1 LGSFFRED
9 DDDGDGDDLINPR
22 NENIAAPPQIQVV
35 LNQPGDMDDLELE
48 MVDNLDG
55 AMEGLTN
62 FLVA

>member
-1 LGSFFRED
+1 LGSFFHED
-9 DDDGDGDDLINPR
+9 NDDGNGNDLINPR
-22 NENIAAPPQIQVV
+22 NKNIAAPPQIQVV

-48 MVDNLDG
+48 MVDNLDR